1 MFSENKEFYTEMF
14 QIIEKLEQ
22 IISTFSFS
30 FHSPPVIVFED
41 KNCSTSVDVKW
52 PTVIVRTGIVNQIPY
67 WKSCY
72 VSAITSYFWYHR
84 LLFSNL
90 PIIVSLDL
98 TNSKI

>member
-30 FHSPPVIVFED
+30 YHSPSVIVFED
-41 KNCSTSVDVKW
+41 KNWSTSVDVKW

-67 WKSCY
+67 
-72 VSAITSYFWYHR
+72 
-84 LLFSNL
+84 
-90 PIIVSLDL
+90 
-98 TNSKI
+98 